1 MNDEQQKL
9 AEEKFKENAYYKE
22 FNLDNKEWKITTYD
36 GRIIKSKKWLLKYED
51 VLHTEVTPY
60 VPTKNKDSLSYV
72 RSKSKTVITTKFK
85 TS

>member
-1 MNDEQQKL
+1 MSP
-9 AEEKFKENAYYKE
+9 EEKFKENAFYKE
-22 FNLDNKEWKITTYD
+22 FDLDNQEWKVTTNE
-36 GRIIKSKKWLLKYED
+36 GKVIKSKKWLLKHED
-51 VLHTEVTPY
+51 VLYTEVTPH